1 MRLPLPDFSGTGR
14 GFSREYTTTGV
25 VVGAGIVVVV
35 VSGMVV
41 GGTVVVV
48 EATVVDVVDVA
59 EALLDVSPK
68 AAKAMTPVKI
78 MTTATAA
85 SNFTSVFIFTISQ

>member
-1 MRLPLPDFSGTGR
+1 M
-14 GFSREYTTTGV
+14 V
-25 VVGAGIVVVV
+25 VVGPGAVVVV
-35 VSGMVV
+35 VSGIVV
-41 GGTVVVV
+41 TGIVVVV
-48 EATVVDVVDVA
+48 GATVVDVVDVA

-78 MTTATAA
+78 ITTATAA